1 MDPQKTPHLGKVV
14 AVQIITMLVAVVS
27 MLIDGIMTGMYL
39 GEDSLAAY
47 GITSPVN
54 MLLVALGGLLASGAQ
69 IMGAGVSEE
78 RMRTDSTV
86 F

>member
-1 MDPQKTPHLGKVV
+1 MGKVV

-47 GITSPVN
+47 GLTSPVN

-69 IMGAGVSEE
+69 ILGGKVC
-78 RMRTDSTV
+78 RKKG
-86 F
+86 